1 MTEENLAAQRANGS
15 LSQGAVT
22 PEGKARVAAANLR
35 HGFYS
40 QAQNGALEA
49 LGEDPQEYADLMNS
63 LENNLAEG
71 LEGELVQRI
80 ADTLWRMKRAGRMRD
95 GLARKRIK
103 AAIEFQEIASG
114 PQRLRAYEIL
124 QGYEDLG
131 LALRRRGIGPT
142 SDEIQAFV
150 KNCGNDPSEEMQEFL
165 LLLKS
170 LQKLEKG
177 PERRAARRKARPQLE
192 ELTASYQR
200 TCVRF
205 SDKLDEM
212 QSPENLAAHIAPQ
225 DDKSLLMQRME
236 DSSLRQLW

>member
-1 MTEENLAAQRANGS
+1 MSLVHKPEMTEENLSAHRANGS

-80 ADTLWRMKRAGRMRD
+80 GDTLWRMKRAGRMRD

-103 AAIEFQEIASG
+103 AAIEFQDMTTA
-114 PQRLRAYEIL
+114 PQRLKVYE
-124 QGYEDLG
+124 
-131 LALRRRGIGPT
+131 
-142 SDEIQAFV
+142 
-150 KNCGNDPSEEMQEFL
+150 
-165 LLLKS
+165 
-170 LQKLEKG
+170 
-177 PERRAARRKARPQLE
+177 
-192 ELTASYQR
+192 
-200 TCVRF
+200 
-205 SDKLDEM
+205 
-212 QSPENLAAHIAPQ
+212 
-225 DDKSLLMQRME
+225 
-236 DSSLRQLW
+236 